1 LEAVIALLSSA
12 VAQAPQTLLRRA
24 ECRL

>member
-1 LEAVIALLSSA
+1 IALLSSA

>member
-1 LEAVIALLSSA
+1 VIALLSSA